1 MKHYSRNC
9 IFCIFSF
16 LLFANCNAQSKQVK
30 DINDDSKSV
39 ISKSYIDIIEKT
51 DSIVWYLLDPMCEV
65 DTTAMQLQ
73 GYGEILLM
81 QTDTVLDR
89 CNALRSTLLYPSS
102 FKKSDIAKESTFL
115 PDIAIRFFSTDSVVT
130 FSYSFYCDL
139 CHFECDGKY
148 QEIDG
153 EMIRKSIITIA
164 SEVFPND
171 RYIRNL
177 KRKEK

>member
-1 MKHYSRNC
+1 MKHYSRSC

-16 LLFANCNAQSKQVK
+16 LLFVNCNAQSKQVE
-30 DINDDSKSV
+30 DINDDSKSI

-89 CNALRSTLLYPSS
+89 CNALKSTLLYTDS
-102 FKKSDIAKESTFL
+102 FKKSDMVKESTFL

>member
-1 MKHYSRNC
+1 MKYYSRSC

-16 LLFANCNAQSKQVK
+16 LLFFNCNAQSKQVEN
-30 DINDDSKSV
+30 INNDSKSV

-51 DSIVWYLLDPMCEV
+51 DSIVWYLLDPICEV
-65 DTTAMQLQ
+65 DTTAMQLH

-89 CNALRSTLLYPSS
+89 CNALRSTLLYSGS
-102 FKKSDIAKESTFL
+102 FKKSDLVKESTFL

-148 QEIDG
+148 QEFDG
-153 EMIRKSIITIA
+153 EMIRKSIIAMA

>member
-1 MKHYSRNC
+1 MEN
-9 IFCIFSF
+9 
-16 LLFANCNAQSKQVK
+16 
-30 DINDDSKSV
+30 INNDSKSV

-51 DSIVWYLLDPMCEV
+51 DSIVWYLLDPICEV
-65 DTTAMQLQ
+65 DTTAMQLH

-89 CNALRSTLLYPSS
+89 CNALRSTLLYSGS
-102 FKKSDIAKESTFL
+102 FKKSDLVKESTFL

-148 QEIDG
+148 QEFDG
-153 EMIRKSIITIA
+153 EMIRKSIIAMA

>member
-1 MKHYSRNC
+1 MKHYSRSC

-16 LLFANCNAQSKQVK
+16 LLFFNCNAQSKQVEN
-30 DINDDSKSV
+30 INNDSKSV

-51 DSIVWYLLDPMCEV
+51 DSIVWYLLDPICEV
-65 DTTAMQLQ
+65 DTTAMQLH

-89 CNALRSTLLYPSS
+89 CNALRSTLLYSGS
-102 FKKSDIAKESTFL
+102 FKKSDLVKESTFL

-148 QEIDG
+148 QEFDG
-153 EMIRKSIITIA
+153 EMIRKSIIAMA

>member
-9 IFCIFSF
+9 ILCFFSF
-16 LLFANCNAQSKQVK
+16 LLFVNCNAQNKQVE
-30 DINDDSKSV
+30 DINKDSTSV
-39 ISKSYIDIIEKT
+39 ISKSYTDIIEKT

-65 DTTAMQLQ
+65 DTTAMRLP
-73 GYGEILLM
+73 GYGEILLI

-102 FKKSDIAKESTFL
+102 FKKSDMIKESTFL

>member
-1 MKHYSRNC
+1 MEN
-9 IFCIFSF
+9 
-16 LLFANCNAQSKQVK
+16 
-30 DINDDSKSV
+30 INNDSKSV

-51 DSIVWYLLDPMCEV
+51 DSIVWYLLDPICEV
-65 DTTAMQLQ
+65 DTTAMQLH

-89 CNALRSTLLYPSS
+89 CNALRSTLLYSGS
-102 FKKSDIAKESTFL
+102 FKKSDLVKESTFL

-148 QEIDG
+148 QEVDG
-153 EMIRKSIITIA
+153 EMIRKSIITMA

-177 KRKEK
+177 KRKEKRNEDE

>member
-1 MKHYSRNC
+1 MKHYSRSC

-16 LLFANCNAQSKQVK
+16 LLFFNCNAQSKQVEN
-30 DINDDSKSV
+30 INNDSKSV

-51 DSIVWYLLDPMCEV
+51 DSIVWYLLDPICEV
-65 DTTAMQLQ
+65 DTTAMQLH

-89 CNALRSTLLYPSS
+89 CNALRSTLLYSGS
-102 FKKSDIAKESTFL
+102 FKKSDLVKESTFL

-139 CHFECDGKY
+139 CHFERDGKY

-153 EMIRKSIITIA
+153 EMIRKSIITMA

>member
-1 MKHYSRNC
+1 MKHYSRSC

-16 LLFANCNAQSKQVK
+16 LLFVNCNAQSKQVEN
-30 DINDDSKSV
+30 INDDSKSV
-39 ISKSYIDIIEKT
+39 ISKSYIDIIEKA

-89 CNALRSTLLYPSS
+89 CNALISTLLYPGS
-102 FKKSDIAKESTFL
+102 FKKSDMVKESTFL

-153 EMIRKSIITIA
+153 EMIRKSIIAMA